1 MKPLT
6 PRLHGFVDYAACGLM
21 LAAPRLLRLSPQA
34 RRASYALAGSYL
46 GVSLLTDYP
55 PALRRMIPFPVH
67 GRIELATLPALLLL
81 ASETQGRNR
90 IYFLALA
97 GMVAGA
103 YALTDW
109 KADPDA

>member
-21 LAAPRLLRLSPQA
+21 LAAPALLRLSPVA
-34 RRASYALAGSYL
+34 RTASYALAGSYL

-55 PALRRMIPFPVH
+55 PALRRVIPFPVH
-67 GRIELATLPALLLL
+67 GKIELTTLPLLLLL
-81 ASETQGRNR
+81 ASELEGRDR
-90 IYFLALA
+90 TYFLGLA

-103 YALTDW
+103 YSLTDW

>member
-1 MKPLT
+1 MKPLS
-6 PRLHGFVDYAACGLM
+6 PRRHGFVDYAACGLM
-21 LAAPRLLRLSPQA
+21 LAAPALLRLSPPA

-55 PALRRMIPFPVH
+55 PALRRVIPFPVH
-67 GRIELATLPALLLL
+67 GKIELATLPALLLL
-81 ASETQGRNR
+81 ASETQGRDR
-90 IYFLALA
+90 AYFLGLA
-97 GMVAGA
+97 GTVAGA